1 MRHDLCRFYCK
12 ECEIC
17 RYTKYLFCQ
26 RYFNH
31 FPTTIVLICSTTKFV
46 LQGLKEQCANI
57 FILDNTDLRIWVLE
71 VEFVAHFRLQG
82 PDLVLGQ
89 TRFRFKTH
97 KQIQYLHNSLDWKCK
112 KAIIFT
118 LDTLKLRV
126 NSNSNSNIM
135 MSCRPLDIIQT
146 NRFWFVKYP
155 ARSHVWN

>member
-1 MRHDLCRFYCK
+1 M
-12 ECEIC
+12 
-17 RYTKYLFCQ
+17 
-26 RYFNH
+26 
-31 FPTTIVLICSTTKFV
+31 
-46 LQGLKEQCANI
+46 
-57 FILDNTDLRIWVLE
+57 LD

-97 KQIQYLHNSLDWKCK
+97 KHYYKQIQYLHNSLDWECK

-135 MSCRPLDIIQT
+135 MPCRPLIDIIQT
-146 NRFWFVKYP
+146 NRFFKIHLSSILPGHMIGTIGMLFNRGRFINRLYWIPWLLIPAGLKITSMYTCMKYKEGVVKVPVLY
-155 ARSHVWN
+155 